1 MMNLSINTHDMR
13 QKYIWPTIWVPHSS
27 MLLINHSV
35 ISNRGRY
42 LLKCKAEYY
51 IYGWAASMSLET
63 ENFTFQ
69 ETVTL
74 KLDVGTHPAHFFAN
88 PGSPLIWFQLSSCC
102 GLPPPWMSWWD
113 SLCLLSEC
121 LTPAWAGLFAQPT
134 HYSLTNHHHRQRKSI
149 LFYLLPLSGAGGQGL
164 GAVVSALCFA
174 SAALWG
180 FPLIGC
186 HPSWTDPTWTSH
198 WLHLFQALLQHGSV
212 PWDPSFRK
220 YSSIGTLGER
230 LPKPSCPNTSSFPWA
245 AAPA

>member
-1 MMNLSINTHDMR
+1 MREVWGRPCSCCLSNENKYCRQPLYWGLLRVARYLLNHLSLFFLKDFYSINSLEPKVSLMMNLSINTHDMR

-74 KLDVGTHPAHFFAN
+74 KLDIGTHPAHFFAN
-88 PGSPLIWFQLSSCC
+88 PGSHLIWFQLSSCC

-149 LFYLLPLSGAGGQGL
+149 LFYLLPLSGAGG
-164 GAVVSALCFA
+164 
-174 SAALWG
+174 
-180 FPLIGC
+180 
-186 HPSWTDPTWTSH
+186 
-198 WLHLFQALLQHGSV
+198 
-212 PWDPSFRK
+212 
-220 YSSIGTLGER
+220 
-230 LPKPSCPNTSSFPWA
+230 
-245 AAPA
+245 

>member
-74 KLDVGTHPAHFFAN
+74 KLDIGTHPAHFFAN
-88 PGSPLIWFQLSSCC
+88 PGSHLIWFQLSSCC

-149 LFYLLPLSGAGGQGL
+149 LFYLLPEWCRGTGTGGCGQCIM
-164 GAVVSALCFA
+164 LCLCCSMGVPSDRMSSFLNW
-174 SAALWG
+174 SHMD
-180 FPLIGC
+180 FPLAASL
-186 HPSWTDPTWTSH
+186 PSPAPTWICTM
-198 WLHLFQALLQHGSV
+198 
-212 PWDPSFRK
+212 R
-220 YSSIGTLGER
+220 SIL
-230 LPKPSCPNTSSFPWA
+230 
-245 AAPA
+245 